1 MGPAEDQ
8 GQGEHTVVC
17 TQYRHPRTVHVRMSK
32 LRATCPRFP
41 KEHRCPLLCL
51 PQLLPPK

>member
-17 TQYRHPRTVHVRMSK
+17 TQYGHPRTVRVHTLK

-41 KEHRCPLLCL
+41 KENCCPLLCL
-51 PQLLPPK
+51 P